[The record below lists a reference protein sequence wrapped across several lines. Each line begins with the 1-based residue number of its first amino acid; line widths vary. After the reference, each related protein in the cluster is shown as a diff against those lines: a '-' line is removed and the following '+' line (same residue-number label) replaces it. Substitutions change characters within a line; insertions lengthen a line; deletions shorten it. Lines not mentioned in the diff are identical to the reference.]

1 MVKSFG
7 QKGKLTLKNRKYVST
22 NGLVQLEDA
31 LCVVGDGWIEVV
43 VKI

>member
-22 NGLVQLEDA
+22 DGLVQLEDA
-31 LCVVGDGWIEVV
+31 LCGDGWIEVV